1 MRGLRLARRANHE
14 LQKRTED
21 AASCLEAVGAV
32 DWAYVEVVKDDE
44 EEKEEKKGRVDGLR

>member
-44 EEKEEKKGRVDGLR
+44 EEKEKKKKGELMG